1 MMNAAAGQE
10 PASSMR
16 KATAGVVSSGM
27 AKKCVFLDK
36 KAPLTHKRSTTPRSQ
51 VHPINLADD
60 LVSHS
65 ADGRANAISLQVS
78 FETCLAAEMTLKK
91 VGT

>member
-10 PASSMR
+10 PASSML

-36 KAPLTHKRSTTPRSQ
+36 KAPLTHKRSTKT
-51 VHPINLADD
+51 
-60 LVSHS
+60 
-65 ADGRANAISLQVS
+65 
-78 FETCLAAEMTLKK
+78 
-91 VGT
+91 